1 MTVVPLRRNRDFVLL
16 QTGQLLSS
24 VGSEST
30 AIAYP
35 LLTLALTHSPA
46 KAGLV
51 AFARVLPFALF
62 GLLAGVA
69 ADRVDRKLVM
79 IAADALRAVV
89 VALLAIAIVLD
100 RIAFWQILAVA
111 FVEGTGSAFFLPA
124 AAGALRSVVPT
135 TQLPDAAGAQQA
147 RVAAVNIA
155 APPLGGALFG
165 LGRAVPFLADAA
177 SYTFSVASLLM
188 MRTPFQQERA
198 PERVPLRARVVEGF
212 QFLWHQPFVR
222 TTTFLYGL
230 SNFIGPGVLLV
241 VVVVGTRQHL
251 TGGQIGLLLAAF
263 GACVLVG
270 SIASP
275 LFRRTLS
282 TRAILLLE
290 LWTWPGSLLFVIWP
304 NVYVLMASILP
315 TAVAIPVTDSVVI
328 GHRLAITPD
337 RLVGRVE
344 SVRLSIALLIA
355 PLGPL
360 TAGVLLSEVSAQAT
374 IAVFA
379 ALGVVLALW
388 GTFSRA
394 LVLPDAARAR
404 RRPTS

>member
-1 MTVVPLRRNRDFVLL
+1 V
-16 QTGQLLSS
+16 
-24 VGSEST
+24 
-30 AIAYP
+30 
-35 LLTLALTHSPA
+35 
-46 KAGLV
+46 
-51 AFARVLPFALF
+51 
-62 GLLAGVA
+62 
-69 ADRVDRKLVM
+69 
-79 IAADALRAVV
+79 
-89 VALLAIAIVLD
+89 
-100 RIAFWQILAVA
+100 
-111 FVEGTGSAFFLPA
+111 
-124 AAGALRSVVPT
+124 
-135 TQLPDAAGAQQA
+135 
-147 RVAAVNIA
+147 
-155 APPLGGALFG
+155 
-165 LGRAVPFLADAA
+165 

-188 MRTPFQQERA
+188 MRTPFEQERA
-198 PERVPLRARVVEGF
+198 TERVPLRARVVEGF
-212 QFLWHQPFVR
+212 QFLWRQPFVR

-241 VVVVGTRQHL
+241 VVVVGTRQQL
-251 TGGQIGLLLAAF
+251 ASGEIGLLLAAF

-360 TAGVLLSEVSAQAT
+360 TAGVLLSEVSAEAT
-374 IAVFA
+374 IAAFA

-388 GTFSRA
+388 GTFSQAIRE
-394 LVLPDAARAR
+394 VP
-404 RRPTS
+404 